1 MQLSL
6 GAVKGKLG
14 IICFN
19 SKMFGIRASRAGGSG
34 APAPSIRRL
43 APKSFPVA
51 SAEPRLGARF
61 VQFVGF
67 GV

>member
-1 MQLSL
+1 MQISL
-6 GAVKGKLG
+6 GAVKRKLG

-19 SKMFGIRASRAGGSG
+19 FRMFGILASQAGGSG
-34 APAPSIRRL
+34 ALALSIRRL
-43 APKSFPVA
+43 SPLGFFVA
-51 SAEPRLGARF
+51 SAEPRLGASR

>member
-1 MQLSL
+1 MQISL
-6 GAVKGKLG
+6 QAVKRKLG

-19 SKMFGIRASRAGGSG
+19 FRMFGILASQAGGSS
-34 APAPSIRRL
+34 ASAPSIRRL
-43 APKSFPVA
+43 SIRRVLDA
-51 SAEPRLGARF
+51 SAEPRLGAHF